1 MSDTK
6 SNSPAFSLNSVDVV
20 GIAKNAALVA
30 VAAGLTYLGENIS
43 DMDLGN
49 AGVMIVPLATVVINT
64 VVKWAK
70 NNVTEME

>member
-1 MSDTK
+1 MSDSK

-20 GIAKNAALVA
+20 SIAKNAALVA

-49 AGVMIVPLATVVINT
+49 AGVMIVPFATVVINT
-64 VVKWAK
+64 MVKWAK
-70 NNVTEME
+70 NNVTE

>member
-1 MSDTK
+1 MSDSK

-20 GIAKNAALVA
+20 SIAKNAALVT

-49 AGVMIVPLATVVINT
+49 AGVMIVPFATVVINT
-64 VVKWAK
+64 MVKWAK
-70 NNVTEME
+70 NNVTE

>member
-1 MSDTK
+1 MSDSK

-20 GIAKNAALVA
+20 SIAKNAALVA

-49 AGVMIVPLATVVINT
+49 AGIMIVPFATVVINT
-64 VVKWAK
+64 IVKWAK
-70 NNVTEME
+70 NNVTE

>member
-1 MSDTK
+1 MSDSK
-6 SNSPAFSLNSVDVV
+6 SNSPAFSLNSIDVV
-20 GIAKNAALVA
+20 SIAKNAALVA

-49 AGVMIVPLATVVINT
+49 AGVMIVPFATIIINT

-70 NNVTEME
+70 NNVTE

>member
-1 MSDTK
+1 MSDSK

-20 GIAKNAALVA
+20 SIAKNAALVA

-49 AGVMIVPLATVVINT
+49 AGVMIVPFATVIINT
-64 VVKWAK
+64 MVKWAK
-70 NNVTEME
+70 NNVTE

>member
-1 MSDTK
+1 MSDGK

-20 GIAKNAALVA
+20 SIAKNAALVA

-49 AGVMIVPLATVVINT
+49 AGVMIVPFATVVINT
-64 VVKWAK
+64 MVKWAK
-70 NNVTEME
+70 NNVTE

>member
-1 MSDTK
+1 MSDSK

-20 GIAKNAALVA
+20 SITKNAALVA

-49 AGVMIVPLATVVINT
+49 AGVMIVPFATVIINT
-64 VVKWAK
+64 LVKWAK
-70 NNVTEME
+70 NNVTE

>member
-1 MSDTK
+1 MSDIK

-20 GIAKNAALVA
+20 SIAKNAALVA

-70 NNVTEME
+70 NNVTE